1 MRTVHT
7 VAELRAQLGAWRAA
21 GERVAF
27 VPTMGNLHAGHIEL
41 VNQARQ
47 RAPRTVASVFV
58 NPLQFGANEDFGRYP
73 RTLPDDAA
81 QLAAAGCDL
90 LFAPSVEEMYP
101 QGVGATTV
109 RVGGPVT
116 AVLEGEFRPGHFE
129 GVATVVNI
137 LFNLVQP
144 DLALFG
150 QKDYQQLAVIRRM
163 VADLRLP
170 IDIIGVPTLRAE
182 DGLALSS
189 RNQYLSVEER
199 RLAPTVHRVL
209 QAVAEGLGEGRRD
222 YAALQSEA
230 ASTLQRAGFRP
241 QYVAIRAPDLTE
253 PAAGSDGWVVL
264 VAAFLGGTR
273 LIDNR
278 VVAERSP
285 APV

>member
-7 VAELRAQLGAWRAA
+7 VAELRAQLVAWRAA
-21 GERVAF
+21 GERIAF

-41 VNQARQ
+41 VNQGRKRAQ
-47 RAPRTVASVFV
+47 RVVASVFV

-73 RTLPDDAA
+73 RSLPQDAEK
-81 QLAAAGCDL
+81 LAAAGCDL

-109 RVGGPVT
+109 RVAGVT
-116 AVLEGEFRPGHFE
+116 EMLEGEFRPGHFD

-144 DLALFG
+144 DVALFG

-170 IDIIGVPTLRAE
+170 LEVVGVPTLRAE

-189 RNQYLSVEER
+189 RNQYLSAEER
-199 RLAPTVHRVL
+199 TRAATVHRVL
-209 QAVAEGLGEGRRD
+209 SGIAEGLRAGRRD
-222 YAALQSEA
+222 YEVLQSEA
-230 ASTLQRAGFRP
+230 ALTLQRAGFRP
-241 QYVAIRAPDLTE
+241 QYVAIRSADLLE
-253 PAAGSDGWVVL
+253 PTASASDWVVL
-264 VAAFLGGTR
+264 VAAFLGATR
-273 LIDNR
+273 LIDNL
-278 VVAERSP
+278 VVA
-285 APV
+285 AG

>member
-1 MRTVHT
+1 MQTFHT
-7 VAELRAQLGAWRAA
+7 VAELRAVLGAWRAA

-27 VPTMGNLHAGHIEL
+27 VPTMGNLHAGHIGL
-41 VNQARQ
+41 VGEARQ

-58 NPLQFGANEDFGRYP
+58 NPLQFGPNEDFGRYP
-73 RTLPDDAA
+73 RTLPADAA

-90 LFAPSVEEMYP
+90 LFAPAVEEMYP
-101 QGVGATTV
+101 QGLGATTV
-109 RVGGPVT
+109 RVGGTVT
-116 AVLEGEFRPGHFE
+116 EVLEGEFRPGHFE

-170 IDIIGVPTLRAE
+170 IEVVGVPTRRAE

-189 RNQYLSVEER
+189 RNQYLGAEER
-199 RLAPTVHRVL
+199 RQAPTVHRVL
-209 QAVAEGLGEGRRD
+209 EAVATGLRAGRRD
-222 YAALQSEA
+222 FAALQSEA

-241 QYVAIRAPDLTE
+241 QYVAIRAPDLGDPE
-253 PAAGSDGWVVL
+253 PDGRSWVVL
-264 VAAFLGGTR
+264 VAAFLGTTR
-273 LIDNR
+273 LIDNL
-278 VVAERSP
+278 VVAEP
-285 APV
+285 G